1 MPRGEKKLAPIRT
14 VSRRRCAPR
23 KQQQRRRRRRPSRLI
38 VDTPPP
44 PPPRVVES
52 SSRVARTQATATE
65 RTIDDRA
72 KRSVAVQLARTVC
85 ARVRARRLSPIRT
98 ATRKSVTGT
107 PIPFRLV
114 SQRTKRPDTP
124 SLDHRVNRI
133 RRPAF
138 ATINLSAR
146 GRLQQCRRGGVF
158 RMSV

>member
-1 MPRGEKKLAPIRT
+1 MRAAQTTATAATTTT
-14 VSRRRCAPR
+14 VSTY
-23 KQQQRRRRRRPSRLI
+23 SRHAAAAACCRI
-38 VDTPPP
+38 V
-44 PPPRVVES
+44 
-52 SSRVARTQATATE
+52 VASQATATE